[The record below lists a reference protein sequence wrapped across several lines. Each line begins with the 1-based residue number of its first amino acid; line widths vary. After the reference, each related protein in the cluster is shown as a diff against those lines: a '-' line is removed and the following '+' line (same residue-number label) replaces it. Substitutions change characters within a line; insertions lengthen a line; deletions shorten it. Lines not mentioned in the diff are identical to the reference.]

1 MRRLRSGFICVALL
15 AAGPG
20 LAQSPEPGKPLSAE
34 RQLEI
39 KTSIARQ
46 SRGLKPGQELPKSA
60 ETFVVGATVPASTA
74 LVTLPQEAFSAVPEV
89 TSYSFVLMEK
99 GIAVVDPATR
109 KVIQVIE

>member
-1 MRRLRSGFICVALL
+1 MS
-15 AAGPG
+15 
-20 LAQSPEPGKPLSAE
+20 KPLSAE
-34 RQLEI
+34 RQLEV

-60 ETFVVGATVPASTA
+60 EIFKVGDTVPAATA

-89 TSYSFVLMEK
+89 TSYSFVLMRE